1 MLQDQAQNKSECQSQ
16 KEYGLPAWKMLRVP
30 ASFDDVDEPDEGGL
44 GELGPPQQC
53 EGMWETTLRHCGVQR
68 AV

>member
-1 MLQDQAQNKSECQSQ
+1 MNVRVRKSVACQPGRS
-16 KEYGLPAWKMLRVP
+16 LRVP

-44 GELGPPQQC
+44 GELRPPQQC
-53 EGMWETTLRHCGVQR
+53 EGMWETTLCHCGVQQ